1 MKQFPLQFSRSQ
13 PVAQGKA
20 GFTLIEI
27 LVAIAIMGLL
37 TAVVVFKQGDLSDSI
52 SVDNVANDINLQIRQ
67 AQVYGISVRETAVGS
82 NVFTTAYG
90 VDFNKT
96 TSGSFI
102 GSGASFYTFA
112 DGGGS
117 PAGSQNGYFDTWGTC
132 VVGTNECAGWNQL
145 LRGNTISS
153 LCVILSNGT
162 TYTPVKR
169 IAVTFLRPNPKARIV
184 FFDTNKINVT
194 SSFAGFLGA
203 KIVISSPKGKT
214 KTISVFNTGQ
224 VAIQ

>member
-1 MKQFPLQFSRSQ
+1 MLKLFSQ
-13 PVAQGKA
+13 PSRLRSATKWGA

-27 LVAIAIMGLL
+27 IIAVSIMGII
-37 TAVVVFKQGDLSDSI
+37 TAIIVFKQGDLSDSI

-90 VDFNKT
+90 VDFNRT
-96 TSGSFI
+96 IGGSFP

-117 PAGSQNGYFDTWGTC
+117 PAGIQNGYFDTWGTC

-153 LCVILSNGT
+153 MCAILSNGT
-162 TYTPVKR
+162 TCTSVGR
-169 IAVTFLRPNPKARIV
+169 VAVTFLRPNPGARIV
-184 FFDTNKINVT
+184 FFDTSGTNVT
-194 SSFAGFLGA
+194 SSFPGFLGA
-203 KIVISSPKGKT
+203 RIVVSSPKGRT

>member
-1 MKQFPLQFSRSQ
+1 MTSKRM
-13 PVAQGKA
+13 G

-27 LVAIAIMGLL
+27 IVAIAIMGLI
-37 TAVVVFKQGDLSDSI
+37 TAVVVFKQGDLSDGI

-96 TSGSFI
+96 TSGSFL
-102 GSGASFYTFA
+102 GSSASFYTFA

-117 PAGSQNGYFDTWGTC
+117 SAGVVNGFFDTWGTC

-145 LRGNTISS
+145 FRGNTISS
-153 LCVILSNGT
+153 LCVILANGT
-162 TYTPVKR
+162 TCTSVGR
-169 IAVTFLRPNPKARIV
+169 IAITFLRPNPVARIV
-184 FFDTNKINVT
+184 FFDSTGSDLTN
-194 SSFAGFLGA
+194 SPSFTGFQGA

-214 KTISVFNTGQ
+214 KTISVFTTGQ